1 MGKRLFTVSCEHL
14 NSNRV
19 QAQVP
24 PANFR
29 PSMSATAPTKLIRVV
44 WIVVAL
50 IAGLAGAVAA
60 LTQVYGDTW
69 KQQGVALLNDQIKGE
84 FVVQDVELSWWNGFP
99 NISVDLWEASLT
111 LPVSSETLLSATRIG
126 VEMDVW
132 TLWNNRSVL
141 SSLTWSGGHL
151 KVVEAADGSWNVS
164 SVLNSNPE
172 DSTAELRLDR
182 VLVKDVHV
190 EAVFRDGQRWKGRLR
205 EVNASQQGRG
215 NWSWDVRASKVQ
227 LPHHDAPELH
237 PLEIEAEGQLTWT
250 DDTGWMSRGTGSL
263 SGLGIV
269 WNASQRPNQPPEIDV
284 ASTLTQPKL
293 EGILVEIPWRDMG
306 SFGHAVQVDAT
317 FRNGVWQASWN
328 ARQAE
333 FQLAPAFTGLTMA
346 LQGECDG
353 HGTLRQ
359 TKNGLAWEVTE
370 GTVQGPG
377 WKLAGSASPH
387 GSGGATFQGTGDLD
401 MSTPLLAW
409 WPEVPSWVTSAWPA
423 TGAAYAEGAVRWAP
437 GMVLPELEG
446 VASLETWMGTF
457 EGTPYQ
463 LSCPEIQAKKGL
475 LTAETVE
482 VQWAGNDATIGFRIF
497 DVVQALRGGAVEG
510 ELDIAARA
518 LHADPWVQWL
528 GSGEPSTE
536 AVLLPPGSE
545 LAVSLAS
552 GQLLWSTLEC
562 TDVRT
567 QAKVQH
573 DRCTLLSV
581 SLRGLEGEAQVEGSL
596 KPGRAGWALTLR
608 GAAEDV
614 SLPLL
619 FETYGNFD
627 QTLLRHEHLSGAVS
641 LAGNLGMSWTL
652 DGTWRPDEFTAS
664 VETFI
669 DHGGLLGLEVF
680 DDVAD
685 YLDAH
690 RLMAPLVDPDDLRS
704 RLANVAFNPVSQR
717 LDVSQ
722 NVVRLPKTTIQSSA
736 MNVSIEGDYHFDE
749 VMDYTLG
756 FALRDLR
763 ASASDNVGVMEDD
776 GLGKQFFL
784 NMSGPLDA
792 PVYKYDREAAKEH
805 RRNAIDEEKTRLLNA
820 LKGGPDVSE
829 GEPSTPAQEIKPE
842 ERGPLLGR
850 KNRGDRRNQNKQD
863 NLLNPDD
870 EDYL

>member
-1 MGKRLFTVSCEHL
+1 
-14 NSNRV
+14 
-19 QAQVP
+19 
-24 PANFR
+24 
-29 PSMSATAPTKLIRVV
+29 MSATAPSKMIRVV
-44 WIVVAL
+44 WIVLAL
-50 IAGLAGAVAA
+50 TAGLAGAVAA
-60 LTQVYGDTW
+60 LTQLYGDAW

-84 FVVQDVELSWWNGFP
+84 LVVQDVDLSWWNGFP

-111 LPVSSETLLSATRIG
+111 LPASSDTLLAATRIG

-132 TLWNNRSVL
+132 TLWDNRPEL

-151 KVVEAADGSWNVS
+151 QVVEMPDGSWNLS
-164 SVLNSNPE
+164 SMLNANPE
-172 DSTAELRLDR
+172 DSAAELRLDR
-182 VLVKDVHV
+182 VVLEDVQV
-190 EAVFRDGQRWKGRLR
+190 DAQFRDGRLWQGQLR
-205 EVNASQQGRG
+205 EVDASQQGRG
-215 NWSWDVRASKVQ
+215 HWSWDVRAFKVQ
-227 LPHHDAPELH
+227 LPHPDAPALR
-237 PLEIEAEGQLTWT
+237 PLDVEAEGQLTWS
-250 DDTGWMSRGTGSL
+250 DDTGWASRGTGSL
-263 SGLGIV
+263 SGLGVV
-269 WNASQRPNQPPEIDV
+269 WNASQRPNQPPEVDV
-284 ASTLTQPKL
+284 ASTLTQAKL
-293 EGILVEIPWRDMG
+293 EGILVEVPWRDMG
-306 SFGHAVQVDAT
+306 RFGHAVKLDAT
-317 FRNGVWQASWN
+317 FRNGSWQATWN
-328 ARQAE
+328 APEAD
-333 FQLAPAFTGLTMA
+333 FQLAPGFTGLTMS
-346 LQGECDG
+346 LQGECG
-353 HGTLRQ
+353 GRGTLRQ
-359 TKNGLAWEVTE
+359 SRDGLTWEVTE

-387 GSGGATFQGTGDLD
+387 GAGGVAFLGGGDLD

-409 WPEVPSWVTSAWPA
+409 WPEVPAWLTSAWPA
-423 TGAAYAEGAVRWAP
+423 AGTAHAEGTAQWAP
-437 GMVLPELEG
+437 GMVLPELDG
-446 VASLETWMGTF
+446 VASLDAWMGTF
-457 EGTPYQ
+457 EGAPYQ
-463 LSCPEIQAKKGL
+463 LSCPDIQAQKGL
-475 LTAETVE
+475 LHAETLD
-482 VQWAGNDATIGFRIF
+482 VQWSGNDATVRLRNLDF
-497 DVVQALRGGAVEG
+497 VEALRGGALEG
-510 ELDIAARA
+510 ELDISARA
-518 LHADPWVQWL
+518 LHADPWITWL
-528 GSGEPSTE
+528 SSGEPSSQ

-552 GQLLWSTLEC
+552 DRLLWGALEC

-567 QAKVQH
+567 QARVQH
-573 DRCTLLSV
+573 DRCKLLSV
-581 SLRGLEGEAQVEGSL
+581 GLRGLEGEAQVEGSL

-627 QTLLRHEHLSGAVS
+627 QTLLRHEHLGGAVS

-652 DGTWRPDEFTAS
+652 DGSWQPDQFTAS
-664 VETFI
+664 VETSI
-669 DHGGLLGLEVF
+669 NHGRLRGLEVF

-704 RLANVAFNPVSQR
+704 RLADVAFNPVSQR

-736 MNVSIEGDYHFDE
+736 MNVSIEGDYHFEE

-776 GLGKQFFL
+776 GLGNQFFL

-792 PVYKYDREAAKEH
+792 PVYRYDREAAKEH

-820 LKGGPDVSE
+820 LKGGPDVPE
-829 GEPSTPAQEIKPE
+829 DAPSTPAQDIQPE
-842 ERGPLLGR
+842 ERGSLLGW
-850 KNRGDRRNQNKQD
+850 KNRGDRRNQNKQDKQD